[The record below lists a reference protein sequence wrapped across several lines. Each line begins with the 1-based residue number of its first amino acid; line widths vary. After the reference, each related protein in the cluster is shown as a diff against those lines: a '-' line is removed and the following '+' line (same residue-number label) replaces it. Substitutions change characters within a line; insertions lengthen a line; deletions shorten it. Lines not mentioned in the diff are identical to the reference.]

1 MAQAANAQAMLSDSE
16 ALIASLELAIEKLK
30 RELRGLRSERTA
42 LIDQMELQLEEL
54 VMAATE
60 DEVAAQA
67 AAAKTS
73 SVRSFTRKRPVRK
86 PWPEDIERE
95 RVVIDP
101 PVTCACCG
109 GSRLSKLGE
118 DVTETLK
125 EIPRRFKVIETVREK
140 FTCRDCEAISQPP
153 APFHATP
160 RGFIG
165 PHLLATIPL
174 RQVWNAYAAHPP
186 EHPVQMRG
194 PRAFDLDAGRPG
206 RVWNGRAPATRGTQ
220 NPAALLGW
228 LPSLALVPAT
238 TTCTEAESAVSD
250 AETPSGEVDVE
261 GLFVPE
267 R

>member
-1 MAQAANAQAMLSDSE
+1 M
-16 ALIASLELAIEKLK
+16 
-30 RELRGLRSERTA
+30 
-42 LIDQMELQLEEL
+42 
-54 VMAATE
+54 
-60 DEVAAQA
+60 
-67 AAAKTS
+67 
-73 SVRSFTRKRPVRK
+73 
-86 PWPEDIERE
+86 
-95 RVVIDP
+95 
-101 PVTCACCG
+101 
-109 GSRLSKLGE
+109 
-118 DVTETLK
+118 
-125 EIPRRFKVIETVREK
+125 IETVREK

-206 RVWNGRAPATRGTQ
+206 RVWNGRAPATRGAQ

-238 TTCTEAESAVSD
+238 TTCTEAESASWPPSSTSSPSTMGPNAQRRPGIPRGVRPKLQQSGQGSIISVVTSADDHRTTGHGIDELSD
-250 AETPSGEVDVE
+250 ILSNARRSLKPGSTFFTASQMAKKLVARVKANLNRNAVTLGWLRSPWRE
-261 GLFVPE
+261 GLLIAVSKREIFEQCWLASAMPD
-267 R
+267 RCFRLMTP